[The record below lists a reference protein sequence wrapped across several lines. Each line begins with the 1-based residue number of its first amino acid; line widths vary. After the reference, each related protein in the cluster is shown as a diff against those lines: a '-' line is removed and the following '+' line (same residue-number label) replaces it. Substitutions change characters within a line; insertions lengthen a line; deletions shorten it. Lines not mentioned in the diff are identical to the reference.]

1 MSEPSGNPWD
11 NWRPEIEGWSS
22 DILPFYESLAIEL
35 PDGARCVEVGVYKG
49 RSLIY
54 LAEAFARHGKTAQIW
69 GVDAWEASWC
79 PDMWETVQTNVTLTT
94 SPARQMIGF
103 SRGPSNANP
112 FEGPF
117 DLIFIDADHNYE
129 SVKAD
134 IAAWRGSLKPGG
146 IMCGHD
152 YEGDL
157 YGEFPG
163 VTRAVN
169 EAFGAENIVKPG
181 GTVWRLK

>member
-1 MSEPSGNPWD
+1 MSESSGNPWD

-22 DILPFYESLAIEL
+22 DILPFYESIVAEV

-54 LAEAFARHGKTAQIW
+54 LAEAFARHGKTAEIW

-79 PDMWETVQTNVTLTT
+79 PDMWEIFRSHIRTTPPPAWGMINV
-94 SPARQMIGF
+94 
-103 SRGPSNANP
+103 SRGRSNVALP
-112 FEGPF
+112 GVF
-117 DLIFIDADHNYE
+117 DLVFIDADHNYE

>member
-1 MSEPSGNPWD
+1 MTATNPWD
-11 NWRPEIEGWSS
+11 NWRPEIDGWSS
-22 DILPFYESLAIEL
+22 DILPFYEALAVEL

-54 LAEAFARHGKTAQIW
+54 LAEAFARNLKTAEIW
-69 GVDAWEASWC
+69 GVDLFDASWC
-79 PDMWETVQTNVTLTT
+79 PDMWETFKGHVAATA
-94 SPARQMIGF
+94 SPAREMIHVQ
-103 SRGPSNANP
+103 RGPSNVCSVP
-112 FEGPF
+112 GPF

-152 YEGDL
+152 YSGDS
-157 YGEFPG
+157 YGSFPG
-163 VTRAVN
+163 VDRAVH
-169 EAFGAENIVKPG
+169 EAFGKENILRPSG
-181 GTVWRLK
+181 SVWRVK